1 MQYLNKTLV
10 GLIFF
15 SVFIISL
22 FFPAES
28 PYSIN
33 KNVESLGET
42 RNISQLLFSTNR
54 LELKDK
60 LEITIFNSE
69 IRNNILD
76 KIAKLTWEIQK
87 TSNTF
92 DYQFFNTEIFYG
104 KKGEVFPKYT
114 NCEKYFYDN
123 LNIEA
128 INGTEYIFLLM
139 PLKQEIE
146 NDKLHRLQRDY
157 SLCDN
162 IQNFVNFKNQYMN
175 NKTHILN
182 IYNIFSDETNRYYE
196 FGDTHWNDFGVKQV
210 FSKILE
216 ITHGENAVSV
226 SKGNNRIKENNLIL
240 KRLGLID
247 EEFYQNEYKINFET
261 SNIKSL
267 LIIHDSFF
275 EESYVK
281 NSFLKQYYQ
290 AELKTWSYLRG
301 LSKVEAYKII
311 NKYDYVIFESSIDS
325 FFEDRILYFSE

>member
-76 KIAKLTWEIQK
+76 KIAKLSWEIQK

-162 IQNFVNFKNQYMN
+162 IQNFINFKNQYIN

-226 SKGNNRIKENNLIL
+226 SKGNNRIRENNLIL

-275 EESYVK
+275 EESYVSK
-281 NSFLKQYYQ
+281 SFLKQYYQ

-325 FFEDRILYFSE
+325 FFEDRILFFSE